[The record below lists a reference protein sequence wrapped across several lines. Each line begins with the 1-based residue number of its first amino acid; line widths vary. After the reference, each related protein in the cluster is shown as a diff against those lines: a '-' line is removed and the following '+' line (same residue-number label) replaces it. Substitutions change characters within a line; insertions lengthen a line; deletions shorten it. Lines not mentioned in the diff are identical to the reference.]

1 MKRAMKL
8 MLLAVLSLLML
19 ACGGGKEKGAD
30 GSGKTEIVLWEQME
44 PAVRDMYLGLV
55 DEFMAANPDVVVKVT
70 HYSTEDLR
78 TQFQNASLAGQGP
91 DLVYGPNDNIGIFLV
106 SDLIRPV
113 TDVVSK
119 DFLGGFDGN
128 TLNTGMVNGEY
139 YSLPE
144 FNGNQIA
151 LLYNKELVAEAPE
164 TWDEFLNAAQSVRS
178 VDNRNRDNSMYGF
191 LYNEREPFWFI
202 GLYHGYG
209 GDVFDADYNPTL
221 NNEAMVKALT
231 FAADVRGKYGL
242 GEAGMDY
249 GVADELFKQGKA
261 AFILNGAWA
270 WKEYEDAGI
279 DLGIA
284 PMAKLPGGDTPLFT
298 SASKGYSISES
309 VGEDKHEALN
319 KFFNF
324 IFEAENNAAIS
335 QAQAQAPAITA
346 AREVESVKTDVL
358 MQQSIE
364 TIDATVPMYIVSE
377 MRAVWDAMRP
387 NLEAVI
393 NGQMTPEAAAE
404 KMQADAEQGIRTIKG
419 E

>member
-1 MKRAMKL
+1 MKRTVKL

-19 ACGGGKEKGAD
+19 ACGGGKEKAAD
-30 GSGKTEIVLWEQME
+30 SPSKTEIVLWEQME
-44 PAVRDMYLGLV
+44 PAVRTMYLELV
-55 DEFMAANPDVVVKVT
+55 DEFMAANPEVVVKVA
-70 HYSTEDLR
+70 HYSNEDLR

-106 SDLIRPV
+106 SDLIKPV
-113 TDVVSK
+113 TEVVTI
-119 DFLGGFDGN
+119 DFLGKFDKN
-128 TLNTGMVNGEY
+128 TLDTGQVNDMY

-151 LLYNKELVAEAPE
+151 LLYNKDIIAEAPVA
-164 TWDEFLNAAQSVRS
+164 WDEFLAEALAVRS
-178 VDNRNRDNSMYGF
+178 IDNRNKENSMYGF

-202 GLYHGYG
+202 GFYHGYG

-221 NNEAMVKALT
+221 NNDAMVKALQ

-249 GVADELFKQGKA
+249 GVADQLFKQGKA
-261 AFILNGAWA
+261 AFILNGAWS
-270 WKEYEDAGI
+270 WKEYEEAGI
-279 DLGIA
+279 NLGIA

-298 SASKGYSISES
+298 SASKGYSISTD
-309 VGEDKHEALN
+309 VTDDKYEAIA
-319 KFFNF
+319 KFFDF
-324 IFEAENNAAIS
+324 IFEAERNAAIS
-335 QAQAQAPAITA
+335 VAQAQAPAITA
-346 AREVESVKTDVL
+346 AREVESVKNDEL
-358 MQQSIE
+358 MQASIA
-364 TIDATVPMYIVSE
+364 TIDATVPMYIVPE

-393 NGQMTPEAAAE
+393 NGQMTAEQAAE
-404 KMQADAEQGIRTIKG
+404 KMQADAVQGIKTIKG

>member
-8 MLLAVLSLLML
+8 VLLAALSLLML
-19 ACGGGKEKGAD
+19 ACGGKKDEAAK
-30 GSGKTEIVLWEQME
+30 GKTEIVLWEQME

-55 DEFMAANPDVVVKVT
+55 DEFMAENPDVVVKVA

-106 SDLIRPV
+106 SDLIKPV
-113 TDVVSK
+113 TEIVSS
-119 DFLGGFDGN
+119 DFLGNFDEN
-128 TLNTGMVNGEY
+128 TLKTGMVDGKY

-151 LLYNKELVAEAPE
+151 LLYNKELVAEAPAE
-164 TWDEFLNAAQSVRS
+164 WNEFLEVSQSIRNI
-178 VDNRNRDNSMYGF
+178 DNKNKENSRYGF
-191 LYNEREPFWFI
+191 LYNEKEPFWFI

-209 GDVFDADYNPTL
+209 GDVFDAEYNPTL
-221 NNEAMVKALT
+221 DNDAMVKALT
-231 FAADVRGKYGL
+231 FAADVRGEYGL

-249 GVADELFKQGKA
+249 GVADQLFKQGKA
-261 AFILNGAWA
+261 AFILNGAWS

-284 PMAKLPGGDTPLFT
+284 PMAKLPGGDHPLFT
-298 SASKGYSISES
+298 SASKGYSISET
-309 VGEDKHEALN
+309 VTEDKYEALN
-319 KFFNF
+319 KFFAF
-324 IFEAENNAAIS
+324 VFEAENNAEIS
-335 QAQAQAPAITA
+335 LAQAQAPAISA
-346 AREVESVKTDVL
+346 AREVESVKNDEL
-358 MQQSIE
+358 MQVSIA
-364 TIDATVPMYIVSE
+364 TIDKTVPMYIVPE

-387 NLEAVI
+387 NLEAVL
-393 NGQMTPEAAAE
+393 NGSMTPEAAAA
-404 KMQADAEQGIRTIKG
+404 KMQADAEQGIKTISG